1 MITCQS
7 LYFTFAIADSLYK
20 THCFNG
26 PCDGTKHRSAKSN
39 SDVCKFFITFDHF
52 CLHCD
57 SLLRN
62 VRRVMLESPR
72 TDKRTI
78 LKPQLKASEQ
88 VRLFLEQE
96 LLRANLRVGDRL
108 PASRTLASHLGVSLT
123 TVQNVLRDL
132 AAQGIVRTEAGS
144 GSYLQ
149 KSFAT
154 VSGKET
160 LRIGLSFGISSPG
173 EASGAWGS
181 AISGAIIRA
190 ASLSARPISLH
201 PVTVP
206 NGPLPAVISALKSQ
220 DGRVD
225 GMILHPISEGAK
237 LSPREADLGYPIVH
251 LNPGFTTASTNFVSS
266 DFYAISHRIGRAW
279 SETGR
284 SRVLFVHNSGPEMNA
299 SAALRCAGLV
309 AGLGNRIGNAVS
321 LRIISGDSH
330 SEEAGYELARASF
343 RGRQALPDAIYL
355 VGDLLAVGFC
365 RYLAEQDIS
374 IPAQCSVISGGGV
387 AEPKHPYRDLTRT
400 QQPAERIGEA
410 LLEMAATL
418 AEGDTAELPGR
429 FIPCTFAG
437 GQTTRATENQMLG
450 LPEE

>member
-1 MITCQS
+1 M
-7 LYFTFAIADSLYK
+7 
-20 THCFNG
+20 
-26 PCDGTKHRSAKSN
+26 
-39 SDVCKFFITFDHF
+39 FFITFDHF
-52 CLHCD
+52 CLHC
-57 SLLRN
+57 LFLPRN
-62 VRRVMLESPR
+62 VRRVMVEPPR

-144 GSYLQ
+144 GSYIQ
-149 KSFAT
+149 KSFTAA
-154 VSGKET
+154 GKET

-206 NGPLPAVISALKSQ
+206 NGPLPEVIEALKSQ

-237 LSPREADLGYPIVH
+237 LSSREADLGYPIVH

-266 DFYAISHRIGRAW
+266 DFYAISQRIGRAW

-309 AGLGNRIGNAVS
+309 AGLGNWIGNEVS
-321 LRIISGDSH
+321 LRIISADSH
-330 SEEAGYELARASF
+330 SEESGYDLARASF

-355 VGDLLAVGFC
+355 VGDLLAAGFC
-365 RYLAEQDIS
+365 RYLKERDIE
-374 IPAQCSVISGGGV
+374 IPGQCSVISGGGV

-410 LLEMAATL
+410 LLEMAAAL
-418 AEGDTAELPGR
+418 AEGENTELPGR
-429 FIPCTFAG
+429 FIPCAFAG
-437 GQTTRATENQMLG
+437 GQTTRAAENQLLG
-450 LPEE
+450 LRGE